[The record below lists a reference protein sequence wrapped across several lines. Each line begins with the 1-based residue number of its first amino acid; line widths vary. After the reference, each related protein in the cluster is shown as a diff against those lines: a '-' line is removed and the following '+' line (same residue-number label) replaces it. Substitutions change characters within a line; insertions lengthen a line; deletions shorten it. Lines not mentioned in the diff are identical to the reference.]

1 LRHGNDWKRLDV
13 KFWRVMTPL
22 SLCKTL
28 MQKEEEEEEE
38 EEEEKEENEEE
49 MVFHLLDRISLS
61 S

>member
-1 LRHGNDWKRLDV
+1 
-13 KFWRVMTPL
+13 MTPL